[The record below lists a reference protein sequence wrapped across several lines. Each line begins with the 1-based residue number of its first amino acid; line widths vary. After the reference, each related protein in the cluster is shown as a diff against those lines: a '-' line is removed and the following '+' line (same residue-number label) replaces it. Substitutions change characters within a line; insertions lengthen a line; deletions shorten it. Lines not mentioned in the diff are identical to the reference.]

1 MLLRASVLF
10 GLWLALGGAGP
21 GNLAAGAVT
30 AVAATWMSVRLLP
43 PGTSLP
49 SLKALAGLVLHFLR
63 QSVIAGADVARRA
76 LDPQLPLKPG
86 FVPYKVLSLSSGEA
100 RNVFA
105 MLTSLLPGTVPI
117 GEEAGRFVYHCLD
130 VDQPVVSELA
140 AEEAALSR
148 ALGHD

>member
-1 MLLRASVLF
+1 MLPRVSALF
-10 GLWLALGGAGP
+10 GLWLVLGGTGP

-30 AVAATWMSVRLLP
+30 AVAATWISLRLLP
-43 PGTSLP
+43 PGSSRP
-49 SLKALAGLVLHFLR
+49 SLMALAGLVLHFLR
-63 QSVIAGADVARRA
+63 QSVIAGADVAWRA
-76 LDPQLPLKPG
+76 LDPRLPLKPG
-86 FVPYKVLSLSSGEA
+86 FVPYQIHSLSGGA

-117 GEEAGRFVYHCLD
+117 GEEGGQLVYHCLD
-130 VDQPVVSELA
+130 VDQPVASELA

>member
-10 GLWLALGGAGP
+10 GLWLVLGGAGP

-43 PGTSLP
+43 PGTSRP

-63 QSVIAGADVARRA
+63 QSVIAGADVAWRA
-76 LDPQLPLKPG
+76 LDPRLPLKPG
-86 FVPYKVLSLSSGEA
+86 FVPYQVLSLSGGA

-117 GEEAGRFVYHCLD
+117 EEESGRFVYHCLD
-130 VDQPVVSELA
+130 VDQPVASELA

>member
-1 MLLRASVLF
+1 MV
-10 GLWLALGGAGP
+10 LGGAGP

-43 PGTSLP
+43 PGTSRP
-49 SLKALAGLVLHFLR
+49 SLKALTGLVLHFLR

-76 LDPQLPLKPG
+76 LDPRLPLKPG

-117 GEEAGRFVYHCLD
+117 GEEDGRFVYHCLD

>member
-1 MLLRASVLF
+1 MLF
-10 GLWLALGGAGP
+10 GLWLVLGGAGP

-43 PGTSLP
+43 PGTSRP

-63 QSVIAGADVARRA
+63 QSVIAGADVAWRA
-76 LDPQLPLKPG
+76 LDPRLPLKPG
-86 FVPYKVLSLSSGEA
+86 FVPYQVLSLSGGA

-117 GEEAGRFVYHCLD
+117 GEEDGRFVYHCLD